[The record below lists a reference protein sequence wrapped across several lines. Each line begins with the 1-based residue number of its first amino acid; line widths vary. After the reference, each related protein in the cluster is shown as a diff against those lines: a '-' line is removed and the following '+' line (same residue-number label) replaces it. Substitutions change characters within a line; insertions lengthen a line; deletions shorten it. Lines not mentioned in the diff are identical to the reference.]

1 MCQLWNLVP
10 AWNHLMFQPLLDM
23 TFAVD
28 GAATG
33 WMHPTVHHPTFLFT
47 FKSGAIW
54 ETPIS
59 LSTAITKRKTHG
71 KHKEIDAR
79 EKNMQML
86 RSEAQSKPGCS
97 CCAANC
103 RTAVPRRNTCGPA
116 VSLHS
121 HCLCSFQEIDRR
133 DDYSAALSNVTPR
146 PFVTR
151 HIWPGCCSSL
161 RDQGWS
167 LWSLRCEGGK
177 LVLWVLSNKKW
188 PFFNLLSFCS
198 NPFISF
204 IHHLTLSCWQ
214 GQ

>member
-1 MCQLWNLVP
+1 MWPLSIFIFQSQKKTVHVHHVSSSSIGKKDSNTEGEKEAECNLCLLWNLVP
-10 AWNHLMFQPLLDM
+10 AWNHLMFQPLLDL

-28 GAATG
+28 GAARG
-33 WMHPTVHHPTFLFT
+33 WVHPTVHHLTFLFT

-54 ETPIS
+54 ESPIS
-59 LSTAITKRKTHG
+59 LTAAITERKTHG
-71 KHKEIDAR
+71 RHKEMGAR

-133 DDYSAALSNVTPR
+133 ED
-146 PFVTR
+146 
-151 HIWPGCCSSL
+151 
-161 RDQGWS
+161 
-167 LWSLRCEGGK
+167 
-177 LVLWVLSNKKW
+177 
-188 PFFNLLSFCS
+188 
-198 NPFISF
+198 
-204 IHHLTLSCWQ
+204 
-214 GQ
+214 